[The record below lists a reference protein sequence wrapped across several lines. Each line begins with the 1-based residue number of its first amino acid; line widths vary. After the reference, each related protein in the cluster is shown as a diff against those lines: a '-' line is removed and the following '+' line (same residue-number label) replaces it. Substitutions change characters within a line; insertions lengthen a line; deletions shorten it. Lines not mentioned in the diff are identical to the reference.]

1 MLKFVYETCTM
12 AVSLRH
18 TLDFGNANKTCE
30 IRTNKF
36 CIVCL
41 HIFTA
46 VRAPFSKLKCELG
59 PCPSVE
65 FLYAEYNIY
74 TPNIYSV
81 YIYILNI

>member
-1 MLKFVYETCTM
+1 MLRFVYETCTM

-18 TLDFGNANKTCE
+18 TLYFGNANKTCE
-30 IRTNKF
+30 ISTNKF
-36 CIVCL
+36 CIVWL

-46 VRAPFSKLKCELG
+46 VRAPFSKLKCEPA

-74 TPNIYSV
+74 TKYLFG
-81 YIYILNI
+81 IYILNI